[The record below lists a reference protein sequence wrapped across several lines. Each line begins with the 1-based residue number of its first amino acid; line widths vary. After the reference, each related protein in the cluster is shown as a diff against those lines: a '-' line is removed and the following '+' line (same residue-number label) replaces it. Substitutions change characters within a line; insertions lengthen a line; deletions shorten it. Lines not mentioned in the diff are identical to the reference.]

1 MKKLLS
7 TLLFTASVAAM
18 AQEAPITVDLSKKGA
33 MVSPNLY
40 GIFFEEISHAGDG
53 GLYAELVENRGFEEH
68 VLPSSMK
75 YENGKAVAIDAR
87 NYEHGNNRKW
97 SIPWDMDKKMYQGW
111 SVKSNHCDVKK
122 EVVEPSSPLHQN
134 TPHAMQLV
142 ISNAKD
148 GGSAQLINS
157 GYWGMGLKSGEKYD
171 LRFYV
176 KSSDYKGGITARISN
191 AENGASLGSTDFEAT
206 NIGEWTEF
214 KGVIVSSGTT
224 GKGQLA
230 LEFNGNGTI
239 LVDYVSLFPRHT
251 FKGRKNGQR
260 KDLALMLQNLHPKFM
275 RWPGGCI
282 VEGATYENRV
292 KWKETLGDPM
302 TRRGEWD
309 LWGYRAT
316 WGMGYHEFLQFCEDL
331 GMDGMFVDNAGMS
344 CSVRNGDYTDT
355 NEGLDACIQDFRDA
369 IEYALGDPAKNKWA
383 KMRADAG
390 HPKPFPLKY
399 VEIGNENVGPEYVK
413 HFNYIYNVLSKEYP
427 QITFINT
434 LGHDSPLL
442 EQIPGNYM
450 VDPHWYRD
458 PNFFFNNNH
467 LFDNASRKH
476 DIYVGEY
483 ACNSGVGGGNLIAA
497 ISEAAFIMGMERNS
511 DVVKMTSYAPLFEN
525 VNKKDWPCN
534 LIHFNSNQTFGRA
547 SYYVQQMA
555 AENRPTYNVFVSET
569 SKAGEM
575 IPFKAGTIGLGSYA
589 TNVEYKNIQI
599 TLAGEKKAK
608 KIAASQF
615 AQKKGEWKVNGGVI
629 AQTSNDQ
636 LTVATLPNFSSDSYT
651 LTLQARKTSGMEG
664 FFIYYGMNEN
674 GRSHNGYGV
683 NIGGW
688 NNALTAVEQ
697 INRGRTSGVLSRQ
710 VPQTIETGKWYN
722 IKVVVTPD
730 SAVVYV
736 DGKEITTAKPV
747 SQTRQFCQTGYD
759 EQTGELVIKV
769 VNGTDKPYKREFNIT
784 GAEKVNQ
791 RGRIITLSGDAN
803 DENTFEEPT
812 KLSPKT
818 TMFNEF
824 GEKFSYEFAPMSFT
838 IMRVRVNGDGLAVN
852 RNWNRETRE
861 PNAHDPVMAKG
872 EDGRY
877 YCFMTGM
884 NVGVISSDDMEVWR
898 NEPSALPA
906 TPEWAKEE
914 VKGYN
919 GHTWAPDISYHNGK
933 WYLYYSCST
942 FGKNGSAIGVATNK
956 TLDPKSPD
964 FKWED
969 QGMVIASHR
978 RVDNWNAI
986 DPNLIVDQKGQPWL
1000 TYGSFW
1006 DGIQLIKL
1014 SKKDFKTPVTKPK
1027 TIARRL
1033 GKKLTLAETNNEA
1046 NFTVEGNNTIE
1057 AGDNA
1062 IEAPFIFYHDG
1073 YYYLFVSFDY
1083 CCRGQ
1088 ASTYKTVYG
1097 RSKKVEGPYLDK
1109 SGKPMEFG
1117 GGTLLYGP
1125 DEDNFGIG
1133 HNSAY
1138 EFDGKCYFVSHAYL
1152 KDYNGAAKLFIRPM
1166 NFDKDGWI
1174 ITEE

>member
-1 MKKLLS
+1 MKKLLFAS
-7 TLLFTASVAAM
+7 LLSLGLPAI
-18 AQEAPITVDLSKKGA
+18 AQNAPINIDLAKKGTV
-33 MVSPNLY
+33 VSPNLY

-53 GLYAELVENRGFEEH
+53 GLYAELVQNRGFEEH

-75 YENGKAVAIDAR
+75 YENGRAIAVDSP
-87 NYEHGNNRKW
+87 NYEHRNNRKW
-97 SIPWDMDKKMYQGW
+97 GIPWNIEEKKYQGW
-111 SVKSNHCDVKK
+111 EVKGNLCDVKR
-122 EVVEPSSPLHQN
+122 EVVELSAPLHKN
-134 TPHAMQLV
+134 TPNAMQLA
-142 ISNAKD
+142 ISNMKS
-148 GGSAQLINS
+148 GGKAQLINT
-157 GYWGMGLKSGEKYD
+157 GYWGMGLKQGEKYD

-176 KSSDYKGGITARISN
+176 KTADCKGKVTARILD
-191 AENGASLGSTDFEAT
+191 ENDKELGAVSFDVKAT
-206 NIGEWTEF
+206 NGWEEY
-214 KGVIVSSGTT
+214 KGVIPSTGTT
-224 GKGQLA
+224 GKGKLA
-230 LEFNGNGTI
+230 LEFDAAGTV

-309 LWGYRAT
+309 VWGYRAT

-344 CSVRNGDYTDT
+344 CSVRNGDYVDTDKEL
-355 NEGLDACIQDFRDA
+355 NDVIQDFRDA
-369 IEYALGDPAKNKWA
+369 IDYALADPASNKWA

-390 HPKPFPLKY
+390 HPAPFPLKY

-434 LGHDSPLL
+434 LGHTDRLL
-442 EQIPGNYM
+442 EQVPGDYM

-467 LFDNASRKH
+467 LFDEASRKH

-483 ACNSGVGGGNLIAA
+483 ACNSGVGGGNLLAA
-497 ISEAAFIMGMERNS
+497 ISEAAFILGMERNS

-534 LIHFNSNQTFGRA
+534 LIHFDSNRTYGRA

-569 SKAGEM
+569 SKAGESV
-575 IPFKAGTIGLGSYA
+575 PFKAGTVGLGSYA

-599 TLAGEKKAK
+599 VPAGEKKVK

-615 AQKKGEWKVNGGVI
+615 AQKKGEWKVNGSVI
-629 AQTSNDQ
+629 AQTSDEQ
-636 LTVATLPNFSSDSYT
+636 LTVATLPDFSSDSYT
-651 LTLQARKTSGMEG
+651 LTLQARKTSGREG
-664 FFIYYGMNEN
+664 FFIYFGMNEN
-674 GRSHNGYGV
+674 GRSHNGYAV

-688 NNALTAVEQ
+688 NNTQTAVEQ
-697 INRGRTSGVLSRQ
+697 INRGRTNGVLSRQ

-736 DGKEITTAKPV
+736 DGKEMITAKPL

-769 VNGTDKPYKREFNIT
+769 VNGTDKAYTRDFNIA
-784 GAEKVNQ
+784 GAQRIEP
-791 RGRIITLSGDAN
+791 RGRVITLSGDAN
-803 DENTFEEPT
+803 DENTFDEPT
-812 KLSPKT
+812 KLAPKT
-818 TMFNEF
+818 TMFGQF
-824 GEKFSYEFAPMSFT
+824 GEHFSYEFAPMSFT
-838 IMRVRVNGDGLAVN
+838 ILRIRVAGEGLA
-852 RNWNRETRE
+852 RAPRKMEMKE

-884 NVGVISSDDMEVWR
+884 NVGVMSSADMETWR
-898 NEPSALPA
+898 FEPSALPA

-919 GHTWAPDISYHNGK
+919 GHTWAPDISKHNGK

-978 RVDNWNAI
+978 RIDNWNAI
-986 DPNLIVDQKGQPWL
+986 DPNLIVDKKGQPWL
-1000 TYGSFW
+1000 TFGSFW
-1006 DGIQLIKL
+1006 DGIQLVKL
-1014 SKKDFKTPVTKPK
+1014 DKKDFKTPVSKPK

-1033 GKKLTLAETNNEA
+1033 GRKLSLAETNNEA
-1046 NFTVEGNNTIE
+1046 NFTVEGGNTIE
-1057 AGDNA
+1057 AGENA
-1062 IEAPFIFYHDG
+1062 IEAPFVFYHDG

-1097 RSKKVEGPYLDK
+1097 RSKNVAGPYLDK
-1109 SGKPMEFG
+1109 SGKPMEYG
-1117 GGTLLYGP
+1117 GGTRLYGP
-1125 DEDNFGIG
+1125 DEDYFGVG

-1138 EFDGKCYFVSHAYL
+1138 EWDGKCYFISHAYE
-1152 KDYNGAAKLFIRPM
+1152 KDKNGAARLFIRPL

-1174 ITEE
+1174 VEE